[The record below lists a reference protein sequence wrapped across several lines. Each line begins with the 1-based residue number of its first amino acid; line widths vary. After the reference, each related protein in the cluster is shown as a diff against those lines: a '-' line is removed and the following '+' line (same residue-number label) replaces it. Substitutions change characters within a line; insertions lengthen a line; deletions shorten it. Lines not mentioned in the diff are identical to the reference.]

1 MSRCSTWSPLPR
13 QPEIVAFVR
22 RSLKAVE
29 DPERAISMAA
39 YMKTDM
45 PFYGVSSPARRP
57 IAREL
62 KVQYPPGSA
71 SEYRKNVGLL
81 WALPH
86 REEKYLAIDYALS
99 FKNLI
104 TFDQIDLYRQMV
116 VEGAWWDF
124 VDGIAS
130 DLVGRVMLNDRERMR
145 PVLEEWIDHKDMWLR
160 RTALL
165 AQLRHKS
172 ATDEAMLFDFCRRR
186 AHEREFFIRKAIG
199 WALREYARVH
209 PEAVRRFLAENEANL
224 SGLSRR
230 EAAKHL

>member
-1 MSRCSTWSPLPR
+1 M
-13 QPEIVAFVR
+13 VAFVR
-22 RSLKAVE
+22 RSLKALE

-45 PFYGVSSPARRP
+45 PFYGVSSPSRRP

-62 KVQYPPGSA
+62 KMLYPAGSA
-71 SEYRKNVGLL
+71 AEYRYNVLLL

-99 FKNLI
+99 FKKLI
-104 TFDQIDLYRQMV
+104 TIDQVDLYRQMV

-124 VDGIAS
+124 VDVIAS
-130 DLVGRVMLNDRERMR
+130 DLVGRVVLVDREGTR
-145 PVLEEWIDHKDMWLR
+145 PTLEEWIDYQDMWLR

-165 AQLRHKS
+165 AQLRHKG

-186 AHEREFFIRKAIG
+186 AHEKEFFIRKAIG
-199 WALREYARVH
+199 WALREYARGD
-209 PEAVRRFLAENEANL
+209 PEAVRSFLSENESIL

>member
-1 MSRCSTWSPLPR
+1 VSG
-13 QPEIVAFVR
+13 A
-22 RSLKAVE
+22 LKAVA

-62 KVQYPPGSA
+62 KLRYPAGSA
-71 SEYRKNVGLL
+71 TGYRENVRVL

-86 REEKYLAIDYALS
+86 REEKYMAIGYALS
-99 FKNLI
+99 FKKLI
-104 TFDQIDLYRQMV
+104 TFEQIDLYQQMV
-116 VEGAWWDF
+116 TEGAWWDF
-124 VDGIAS
+124 VDVVAS
-130 DLVGRVMLNDRERMR
+130 DLVGRVVLDTRERMR
-145 PVLEEWIDHKDMWLR
+145 PVLEEWIDHDDMWLR

-165 AQLRHKS
+165 AQLRHKT
-172 ATDEAMLFDFCRRR
+172 ATDEAMLFDFCQRH
-186 AHEREFFIRKAIG
+186 AHEKEFFIRKAIG
-199 WALREYARVH
+199 WALREYARVN
-209 PEAVRRFLAENEANL
+209 PEAVRGFLRDHEAHL

>member
-1 MSRCSTWSPLPR
+1 LPK
-13 QPEIVAFVR
+13 QPEIVDFVR
-22 RSLKAVE
+22 EALKAVE
-29 DPERAISMAA
+29 DPQRAISMAA

-62 KVQYPPGSA
+62 KQTFPAGSGA
-71 SEYRKNVGLL
+71 EYRDNVRLL

-99 FKNLI
+99 FKKLI
-104 TFDQIDLYRQMV
+104 TIEQIDLYRQMV

-124 VDGIAS
+124 VDVIAS
-130 DLVGRVMLNDRERMR
+130 DLVGRVVLTDRAIMR
-145 PVLEEWIDHKDMWLR
+145 PTLEEWIDHDDMWLR

-165 AQLRHKS
+165 AQLRHKA
-172 ATDEAMLFDFCRRR
+172 ATDRTLLFDFCRRR
-186 AHEREFFIRKAIG
+186 AHEKEFFIRKAIG
-199 WALREYARVH
+199 WALREYARAD
-209 PEAVRRFLAENEANL
+209 PDAVRSFLSENEASL

>member
-1 MSRCSTWSPLPR
+1 M
-13 QPEIVAFVR
+13 VAFLR
-22 RSLKAVE
+22 EALEAVA
-29 DPERAISMAA
+29 DPGRAISMAA

-62 KVQYPPGSA
+62 KLRYPVGSA
-71 SEYRKNVGLL
+71 TEYRDNVRLL

-99 FKNLI
+99 FRSQI
-104 TFDQIDLYRQMV
+104 TIEQVDLYQQMV
-116 VEGAWWDF
+116 VEGSWWDF
-124 VDGIAS
+124 VDAIAA
-130 DLVGRVMLNDRERMR
+130 DLVGRVVLLDRAKMR
-145 PVLEEWIDHKDMWLR
+145 STLEDWIDHDNMWLR

-165 AQLRHKS
+165 AQLRHKT

-186 AHEREFFIRKAIG
+186 AHEKEFFIRKAIG
-199 WALREYARVH
+199 WALREYARVN
-209 PEAVRRFLAENEANL
+209 PEAVREFLRNHEAQL
-224 SGLSRR
+224 SRLSRR

>member
-1 MSRCSTWSPLPR
+1 MPNKPELVVFVSR
-13 QPEIVAFVR
+13 A
-22 RSLKAVE
+22 LKAVA
-29 DPERAISMAA
+29 DPERAIAMAA
-39 YMKTDM
+39 YMKTNM

-62 KVQYPPGSA
+62 KLMYRAGSA
-71 SEYRKNVGLL
+71 TEYRTKVSAL

-99 FKNLI
+99 FKKLI
-104 TFDQIDLYRQMV
+104 TFEQVDLYRQMV

-124 VDGIAS
+124 VDVIAS
-130 DLVGRVMLNDRERMR
+130 DLVGRVVLVDRDRMR
-145 PVLEEWIDHKDMWLR
+145 PTLEQWIDHDDMWLR

-165 AQLRHKS
+165 AHLRHKT
-172 ATDEAMLFDFCRRR
+172 ATDEAMLFDFCQRR
-186 AHEREFFIRKAIG
+186 AHEKEFFIRKAIG
-199 WALREYARVH
+199 WALREYARVN
-209 PEAVRRFLAENEANL
+209 PEAVRGFLRAHEAQL

>member
-1 MSRCSTWSPLPR
+1 LPR
-13 QPEIVAFVR
+13 QPEIVTFVR
-22 RSLKAVE
+22 EALKAVE
-29 DPERAISMAA
+29 DTDRAIPMAA

-62 KVQYPPGSA
+62 KQVFPAGSGT
-71 SEYRKNVGLL
+71 EYRDNVRLL

-99 FKNLI
+99 FKKLI
-104 TFDQIDLYRQMV
+104 TFDQIDLYQQMV

-124 VDGIAS
+124 VDVIAS
-130 DLVGRVMLNDRERMR
+130 DLVGRVVSDDRARMR
-145 PVLEEWIDHKDMWLR
+145 PILEEWIDHDDVWLR

-165 AQLRHKS
+165 AQLRHKT

-186 AHEREFFIRKAIG
+186 AHEKEFFIRKAIG
-199 WALREYARVH
+199 WALREYARVN
-209 PEAVRRFLAENEANL
+209 PGAVRSFLSENEAYL

-230 EAAKHL
+230 EAARHL

>member
-1 MSRCSTWSPLPR
+1 
-13 QPEIVAFVR
+13 
-22 RSLKAVE
+22 VE
-29 DPERAISMAA
+29 DPERAVVMAA

-45 PFYGVSSPARRP
+45 PFYGVSSPNRRP

-62 KVQYPPGSA
+62 KQLYPAGSA
-71 SEYRKNVGLL
+71 TEYRDNVRLL

-99 FKNLI
+99 FKKLI
-104 TFDQIDLYRQMV
+104 TFEQIGLYQQMV

-124 VDGIAS
+124 VDAIAS
-130 DLVGRVMLNDRERMR
+130 DLVGRVVLIDRARMR
-145 PVLEEWIDHKDMWLR
+145 PTLEAWIDHDDMWLR

-165 AQLRHKS
+165 AQIRHKT

-186 AHEREFFIRKAIG
+186 AHEKEFFIRKAIG
-199 WALREYARVH
+199 WALREYARAN
-209 PEAVRRFLAENEANL
+209 PEAVRGFLRDYEAQL

-230 EAAKHL
+230 EAGKHL